1 VDAVLL
7 KTFIAKT
14 CITLKSQM
22 LL

>member
-1 VDAVLL
+1 VDEVLL

-14 CITLKSQM
+14 CITLKGQM